1 MNKIVNLKIVVEKL
15 QRSLSMVRR
24 LAAELDHY
32 NQHIQPGQNEPSN
45 NVPGDV
51 KRGHFAVIAVD
62 EDELK
67 RFVVPLKC
75 LTHPSFLK
83 LLEQAAEEYGFD
95 HDGALTVPCRPSEFE
110 RILVHEQLVDQSRLD
125 NNKGVNWSSS
135 SLTGDHETYHYPPL
149 QLPRWGPADVS
160 PLPVALNNQEET
172 VIPSHSI
179 RTHDI

>member
-1 MNKIVNLKIVVEKL
+1 MAKLAKITIGKKKMNKMVNLKIVVEKL

-24 LAAELDHY
+24 LGAEFDS
-32 NQHIQPGQNEPSN
+32 QHQHTQSDQNDSSN
-45 NVPGDV
+45 NVPEDV
-51 KRGHFAVIAVD
+51 KEGHFAVIAVD

-110 RILVHEQLVDQSRLD
+110 RILRHEQ
-125 NNKGVNWSSS
+125 SSMLKS
-135 SLTGDHETYHYPPL
+135 C
-149 QLPRWGPADVS
+149 
-160 PLPVALNNQEET
+160 
-172 VIPSHSI
+172 
-179 RTHDI
+179 

>member
-1 MNKIVNLKIVVEKL
+1 MARTNGKKKMNKIVNLKIVVEKL

-24 LAAELDHY
+24 LAAEFDNNKHQH
-32 NQHIQPGQNEPSN
+32 NQPDQNDSSHS
-45 NVPGDV
+45 VPEDV
-51 KRGHFAVIAVD
+51 KEGHFAVIAVD

-110 RILVHEQLVDQSRLD
+110 GILAHEQWLEGNNMDQSRFDD
-125 NNKGVNWSSS
+125 NGVNWSSS
-135 SLTGDHETYHYPPL
+135 MVKSC
-149 QLPRWGPADVS
+149 
-160 PLPVALNNQEET
+160 
-172 VIPSHSI
+172 
-179 RTHDI
+179 

>member
-1 MNKIVNLKIVVEKL
+1 MAKLAKITNGKKKMNKIVNLKIVVEKL

-24 LAAELDHY
+24 LGAEFDIQHQH
-32 NQHIQPGQNEPSN
+32 NQSDQKDSSN
-45 NVPGDV
+45 NVPEDV
-51 KRGHFAVIAVD
+51 KEGHFAVIAVD

-110 RILVHEQLVDQSRLD
+110 RILRHEQ
-125 NNKGVNWSSS
+125 SSMLRS
-135 SLTGDHETYHYPPL
+135 C
-149 QLPRWGPADVS
+149 
-160 PLPVALNNQEET
+160 
-172 VIPSHSI
+172 
-179 RTHDI
+179 